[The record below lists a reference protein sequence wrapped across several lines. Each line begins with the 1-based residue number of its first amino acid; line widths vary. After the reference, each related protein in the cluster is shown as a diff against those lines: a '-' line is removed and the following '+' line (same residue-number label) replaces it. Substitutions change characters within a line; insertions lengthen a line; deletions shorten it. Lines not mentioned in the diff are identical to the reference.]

1 MSTFILGILGS
12 TFKDYARYLDPK
24 GIYLEVLD
32 ENNQLIYKNF
42 PYCMYSFGRK
52 YPLLPFIGRFKRE
65 RIDKG
70 VYKFHRTLPG
80 IVLRVEMPDE
90 KYKKVRSLL
99 NQFILKEDILK
110 YNYLGLVYGLFNMV
124 IHLEG
129 RFTCSE
135 FVYYVLNQSGVVE
148 LEVPRNLVRPQTLL
162 DIESRVVYK
171 GDLKRYKPCNNY
183 GKTSKTKTNKMSA
196 AYGQA

>member
-1 MSTFILGILGS
+1 
-12 TFKDYARYLDPK
+12 
-24 GIYLEVLD
+24 
-32 ENNQLIYKNF
+32 
-42 PYCMYSFGRK
+42 
-52 YPLLPFIGRFKRE
+52 
-65 RIDKG
+65 
-70 VYKFHRTLPG
+70 
-80 IVLRVEMPDE
+80 MPDE

-148 LEVPRNLVRPQTLL
+148 LEVPRNLVRPQNLL
-162 DIESRVVYK
+162 DIVIRRSVF
-171 GDLKRYKPCNNY
+171 
-183 GKTSKTKTNKMSA
+183 
-196 AYGQA
+196 